1 MLILK
6 IKKYYFNIFLKKNNK
21 HFYIY
26 IYILNQI
33 WSQNLDRGKRKK
45 KKKEEEEE
53 EEEEKQRPCEKYI
66 QFCD

>member
-26 IYILNQI
+26 IYPKP
-33 WSQNLDRGKRKK
+33 NLISKFGQRKK
-45 KKKEEEEE
+45 KK
-53 EEEEKQRPCEKYI
+53 EKKGRGGGGGGEAKAM
-66 QFCD
+66 